1 MRTPGPTTPATPVR
15 PSRPRAAR
23 SRRVSRVDVVLLL
36 VAVVWGSSYLAAQR
50 SVEGVGVAATLALRS
65 GGAALV
71 LGLVVL
77 ARRRAVRR
85 RDVALGLVFGATQT
99 AVLGLETQGV
109 ATTSATSAGLLIST
123 TVLFTPLVEGL
134 FTRRLLPPSF
144 FAAGIVVLAGVGLL
158 VGREGPAAPAVGDL
172 LVLAAAVVRAVHVT
186 LLGRATRGRDVDLVV
201 LSAVQAGVG
210 AVVVTLLAPGAVL
223 AGVASAGAEQW
234 LLLAHLAVG
243 CTAFAFLAQS
253 WALRRASAARTSL
266 LLGTEPLWAVLFG
279 LVVAGDQLGWVGA
292 AGAALVVAGAGWGQR
307 VEQRFEHGP
316 GWKT

>member
-1 MRTPGPTTPATPVR
+1 M
-15 PSRPRAAR
+15 
-23 SRRVSRVDVVLLL
+23 LL